1 MSARQPID
9 PAWWNADD
17 IDGVAMRKAL
27 AERDIQAIFNFLH
40 RRGWSWAAIAQA
52 TDIGEQRVRE
62 IAGGKRRIEN
72 YDVYVRVAVGLNIPR
87 DYLGVGLREVGQRD
101 AVAGSSSSA
110 ADVPAARTATL
121 RHTLTV
127 DTSASARRSYHEH
140 EDTDVHRRRLLQD
153 IAIAGLATPLLGV
166 EQLRHDLLAAA
177 HGQSYDHAEWEAIA
191 WDYGCLYATMPPRA
205 LLADLTQDLLVAN
218 TQMRR
223 LNDEADRRDLSRVM
237 AQLGVFL
244 AQTMGNLGDIHAGRR
259 WWRFARRMADTSTDP
274 QVRVWVRGRDII
286 RSLYE
291 HQPLQQ
297 VIDLADEA
305 ASISRNPGMGTGSAL
320 IGRAQALA
328 VLGRNDEARTA
339 MNAVYTVLDRLPA
352 QVTSDTASMY
362 GWPEYRLR
370 HGESFVYTY
379 LGDAERAETA
389 QRQALTLYA
398 PDMFRERAQV
408 QLHEALRLVRTD
420 PQHGVNHAVQTLSG
434 LPGSQRIE
442 AVLEVARS
450 VVRAVPAT
458 EQQHSNV
465 HELQEIL
472 SAPAQLIT
480 G

>member
-1 MSARQPID
+1 MPARQPID
-9 PAWWNADD
+9 PAWWDTYL
-17 IDGVAMRKAL
+17 IDGVAMREAL
-27 AERDIQAIFNFLH
+27 AERDIKVVFNFLH
-40 RRGWSWAAIAQA
+40 CRGWSWGAIAQA

-62 IAGGKRRIEN
+62 IASGKRRIES
-72 YDVYVRVAVGLNIPR
+72 YDVYVRVAIGLNIPR
-87 DYLGVGLREVGQRD
+87 DYLGVGLRDVGRRSI
-101 AVAGSSSSA
+101 APATPA
-110 ADVPAARTATL
+110 ADVLAAPTTQRRSRSTL
-121 RHTLTV
+121 EV
-127 DTSASARRSYHEH
+127 DTSASVRRSHPEH

-153 IAIAGLATPLLGV
+153 IATAGLATPLLGV

-177 HGQSYDHAEWEAIA
+177 QGQSHDHAEWEAIA
-191 WDYGCLYATMPPRA
+191 WDYGCSYATTPPRA
-205 LLADLTQDLLVAN
+205 LLADLTEDLLVAS
-218 TQMRR
+218 TQMRQ
-223 LNDEADRRDLSRVM
+223 LNNDADRRDLSRVM

-244 AQTMGNLGDIHAGRR
+244 AQTMGNLGNIHSGRR

-305 ASISRNPGMGTGSAL
+305 VAISRTPGMGTGSAL
-320 IGRAQALA
+320 VGRAQALA
-328 VLGRNDEARTA
+328 VLGRKNEARTA
-339 MNAVYTVLDRLPA
+339 MTAVYAVLDRLPA
-352 QVTSDTASMY
+352 QVTDDTASMY

-379 LGDAERAETA
+379 LGDSERAETA
-389 QRQALTLYA
+389 QVQALALYA

-420 PQHGVNHAVQTLSG
+420 PRHGVSHAVQTLSA
-434 LPGSQRIE
+434 LPGSQRIA
-442 AVLEVARS
+442 AVLEVGRS
-450 VVRAVPAT
+450 VVRAVPAN
-458 EQQHSNV
+458 EHRHSYV

-472 SAPAQLIT
+472 SGPAQPVA